1 MTKQLSLIEQLQPTE
16 KSLIQAVNQYKAHML
31 KRASDVIRNASPEKQ
46 EQFLMRTV
54 ASIIKNDNLRECF
67 NSPEGRYSIFQ
78 LVDDCLKTGLE
89 LDKHVYAIPYG
100 KKSNNIWIKT
110 ASFQVN
116 KNGYKALLCGGDKPI
131 FKNLLSGVIYEKE
144 ANNIKIN
151 RATGEV
157 DHPVFIGADRG
168 SAIGA
173 WVQAV
178 HLDGHLEA
186 EYYPISYVENIRN
199 NHSKPYKKYLEAL
212 DDFNTKK
219 SKFKPEL
226 PAWLSDPIPMIEKTA
241 IKAFCRPYADVCEAL
256 QSAYYTEGDEIID
269 AKQNIDEVAETIIDN
284 AINNMEN
291 AEIIEAEPAKKQ
303 EVKKENDDGSL
314 F

>member
-1 MTKQLSLIEQLQPTE
+1 MTKQLSLIEQLQPTKSSLWDTVSKHKEDMLMCACDSIKDAPKE
-16 KSLIQAVNQYKAHML
+16 KQDQFLIQTIAN
-31 KRASDVIRNASPEKQ
+31 
-46 EQFLMRTV
+46 
-54 ASIIKNDNLRECF
+54 IIKNDKLKECF
-67 NSPEGRYSIFQ
+67 ESPEGRYSIFE
-78 LVDDCLKTGLE
+78 LVNDCLKTGLE
-89 LDKHVYAIPYG
+89 LDKHIYPIPYS
-100 KKSNNIWIKT
+100 KKVNDRWVKT
-110 ASFQVN
+110 VQSQIN
-116 KNGYKALLCGGDKPI
+116 KAGYKAQLCGGSKPI
-131 FKNLLSGVIYEKE
+131 LKNLLSGVVYEKE
-144 ANNIKIN
+144 TNDIKIN

-168 SAIGA
+168 KPVGA

-212 DDFNTKK
+212 NDFNTKK
-219 SKFKPEL
+219 SKYKPEL

-269 AKQNIDEVAETIIDN
+269 AKQNIDEVADAIVEN

-291 AEIIEAEPAKKQ
+291 AEIIEPEPAKKQ
-303 EVKKENDDGSL
+303 EVKKEDDDENL